1 VGPYLNGTS
10 TVSLDGK
17 GRLSI
22 PTRFREK
29 LIADCD
35 GDMVLTLDRAACLLL
50 FPLPTFRE
58 FERQLMDL
66 KASHQATLFRRLY
79 LGMASEVRMDGSG
92 RILIPNVL
100 RERAGLKSKDERISM
115 VGQGHKFELWAESA
129 WNASLDSA
137 MAELDGLEIGGA
149 DAGADLANLT
159 ML

>member
-1 VGPYLNGTS
+1 MGPYLNGTS
-10 TVSLDGK
+10 SVSLDGK

-22 PTRFREK
+22 PTRYREK
-29 LIADCD
+29 LTADCD

-50 FPLPTFRE
+50 FPLPAFRE

-66 KASHQATLFRRLY
+66 KASRQATLFRRIY

-100 RERAGLKSKDERISM
+100 RERAGLKAKDERISM
-115 VGQGHKFELWAESA
+115 VGQGHKFELWAESS
-129 WNASLDSA
+129 WNAF
-137 MAELDGLEIGGA
+137 LDGAIDELAELEIGGV
-149 DAGADLANLT
+149 DAGADLANLS